1 MLKVG
6 DKIVLVKPRGMF
18 DNVGEVCPVTNV
30 LEDGNICF
38 SFGDG
43 MHLGFM
49 SEDEFEKYFEP
60 YVEPKKHHS
69 VTVTQAMV
77 DYILDNSDIDVATV
91 FDKCTVVACRLPNGF
106 IIVESSACV
115 DPDNY
120 NKELGKKICMK
131 KIEDMV
137 WDLEGYLLQ
146 EQVYENDY
154 DEYVNYD
161 CEDCPDYYSCIDNN
175 CDEDKIHLDDSD
187 FDDEYYDSIC
197 DGIDDLINELNDY
210 FYHGKKW

>member
-6 DKIVLVKPRGMF
+6 DKIVLVKPMGMF
-18 DNVGEVCPVTNV
+18 DNVGEVCPVTNI
-30 LEDGNICF
+30 LGDGTICF

-43 MHLGFM
+43 AHLGFM

-60 YVEPKKHHS
+60 YVEPKNNHNA
-69 VTVTQAMV
+69 TVTQAMV
-77 DYILDNSDIDVATV
+77 DYILDNSDIDVVTM

-131 KIEDMV
+131 KIEDKV
-137 WDLEGYLLQ
+137 WELEGYLLQ
-146 EQVYENDY
+146 EKVYENDY

-161 CEDCPDYYSCIDNN
+161 CEDCPDYYSCIDNK
-175 CDEDKIHLDDSD
+175 CDEDKTHLGNSD

-197 DGIDDLINELNDY
+197 DGIDDLMNEINDY
-210 FYHGKKW
+210 LYYGKRY

>member
-6 DKIVLVKPRGMF
+6 DKIVLVKPMGMF

-30 LEDGNICF
+30 LEDGTICF

-49 SEDEFEKYFEP
+49 SEDEFEKYFKL
-60 YVEPKKHHS
+60 YVEPKNHRG

-106 IIVESSACV
+106 VIVESSACV

-131 KIEDMV
+131 KIEDKV
-137 WDLEGYLLQ
+137 WELEGYLLQ
-146 EQVYENDY
+146 EKVYEDDY

-161 CEDCPDYYSCIDNN
+161 CENCPDYKQCI
-175 CDEDKIHLDDSD
+175 EDKYDVEDDDLDDSD

-197 DGIDDLINELNDY
+197 DGIDDFISELNDY